1 MPDGDLMRIL
11 STLLLFCCVPLG
23 WAAEQHPAFGVVL
36 QVDRGHR
43 SIRVSCHEIP
53 GYMDAMVMDFPV
65 RDAKELDGLQP
76 GTLIDF
82 ALVVE
87 KGFAYAATI
96 RVHQFQSTDP
106 EPMAAHRL
114 TLLEDL

>member
-1 MPDGDLMRIL
+1 RGD
-11 STLLLFCCVPLG
+11 
-23 WAAEQHPAFGVVL
+23 
-36 QVDRGHR
+36 R

-114 TLLEDL
+114 TLLEDLVGSGPDATKKLEIGQPVPDFS